1 MSEKD
6 FLVHLRENQRIIF
19 KLVNIYAR
27 DPDDKKDLQQ
37 EIILQAWK
45 SYARFKGESKFSTW
59 LYRLSLN
66 TILTMR
72 RRPVVVEYRD
82 DLETLSGV
90 SSSSYEAKDAAE
102 LLYKA
107 MRRLDDVEKAVISLH
122 LEGYDN
128 KEIADIIGIT
138 ANLVAVKVYRAKR
151 KLAEILKKI

>member
-6 FLVHLRENQRIIF
+6 FLAHLKENQRIIF

-27 DPDDKKDLQQ
+27 DADDRKDLQQ

-45 SYARFKGESKFSTW
+45 GYPRFKGESKFSTW

-72 RRPVVVEYRD
+72 RRTSELEYREN
-82 DLETLSGV
+82 LESLNAT
-90 SSSSYEAKDAAE
+90 SSPFETKDNTE
-102 LLYKA
+102 LLYNAIKQLNDA
-107 MRRLDDVEKAVISLH
+107 EKAIISLS

-128 KEIADIIGIT
+128 KEIADIIGISS
-138 ANLVAVKVYRAKR
+138 NLVGVKVFRAKQR
-151 KLAEILKKI
+151 LTEILKKA

>member
-1 MSEKD
+1 MSERD
-6 FLVHLRENQRIIF
+6 FLAHLQEHQGIIY

-72 RRPVVVEYRD
+72 RRPAAVEYRD
-82 DLETLSGV
+82 NLETLNNTASPFDI
-90 SSSSYEAKDAAE
+90 KDDVE

-107 MRRLDDVEKAVISLH
+107 IRQLDDAEKAVISLH
-122 LEGYDN
+122 LEGYEN

-138 ANLVAVKVYRAKR
+138 TNLVAVKVFRAKQ
-151 KLAEILKKI
+151 KLADILKKI

>member
-6 FLVHLRENQRIIF
+6 FLAHLKEHQRIVY

-45 SYARFKGESKFSTW
+45 SYAKFKGESKFSTW

-72 RRPVVVEYRD
+72 RRPAAVEYRD
-82 DLETLSGV
+82 DLETLNGV
-90 SSSSYEAKDAAE
+90 SSPFDIQDNAE
-102 LLYKA
+102 LLYNA
-107 MRRLDDVEKAVISLH
+107 IRRLDDTEKAVISLH

-138 ANLVAVKVYRAKR
+138 ANLVAVKVHRIKQ

>member
-6 FLVHLRENQRIIF
+6 FLAHLQEHQRIIY

-27 DPDDKKDLQQ
+27 NPDDKKDLQQ

-45 SYARFKGESKFSTW
+45 GYARFKGESKFSTW

-72 RRPVVVEYRD
+72 RRRGAVEYRD
-82 DLETLSGV
+82 DLETV
-90 SSSSYEAKDAAE
+90 HAAVWPQEAKDNAE
-102 LLYKA
+102 LLYNA
-107 MRRLDDVEKAVISLH
+107 MRRLDDAEKAVISLH

-138 ANLVAVKVYRAKR
+138 PNLVAVKVYRTKR